1 MQRCELQYKE
11 QFNATFDRRTVA
23 IEFLFSSLQSS
34 AAKLFLTIS
43 SEGTPILDIEI
54 RYKGSYTANPQ
65 FQATATAD
73 LKKIFKSMNKESV
86 E

>member
-1 MQRCELQYKE
+1 MNKKQVEVVLDYI
-11 QFNATFDRRTVA
+11 A
-23 IEFLFSSLQSS
+23 S
-34 AAKLFLTIS
+34 
-43 SEGTPILDIEI
+43 TPILDIEI

-86 E
+86 ELDEDVVL